1 VLALGRLRSI
11 LQYHVRGNVDSLF
24 RDRVEIM
31 ATAKTKIVCRA
42 FDSFA
47 PAHSASGLPVYVARY
62 PSAPFCETPFE
73 GGV

>member
-1 VLALGRLRSI
+1 
-11 LQYHVRGNVDSLF
+11 
-24 RDRVEIM
+24 M

-62 PSAPFCETPFE
+62 PPAPFCETPFE
-73 GGV
+73 GASDTDALQLDKYAYS